1 MEIRNARRLLRMRT
15 IAFVRCGFPVYDRV
29 GYHKYG
35 FMGYHGGVYLTDRI
49 TNAIL
54 EWGERG

>member
-1 MEIRNARRLLRMRT
+1 IAKDED

-29 GYHKYG
+29 GYHRYG
-35 FMGYHGGVYLTDRI
+35 FMGYHGGVYLTDMI